1 MFFRGKKRSTDSV
14 CDEDE
19 TLQDIDINFE
29 NEVDLNVEPV
39 ARPEDSVED
48 KDRNGIE
55 YGKSTKKPWSWSKY
69 EDGRHD
75 RVRKLLKNYK
85 KQQYK
90 KKFSVQEQWGD

>member
-1 MFFRGKKRSTDSV
+1 MFFRGKRSTDSA

-19 TLQDIDINFE
+19 TLQEIDITFG
-29 NEVDLNVEPV
+29 NEDLNVEPV
-39 ARPEDSVED
+39 ALPKDSVED
-48 KDRNGIE
+48 TDRIGTE

-90 KKFSVQEQWGD
+90 KKFGVQEQWGD